1 MPASHLILSGPLL
14 SICPSIRLFS
24 SESVLRIRWPKD
36 WSFSFSIRPFND
48 YSGLTFFRTD
58 WFDLLAVQETLK
70 SLLQHH
76 SSKAS
81 VLRLSAFF
89 MGQLSHPY
97 RTAGKTIALT
107 RWTIV
112 SKVMSLLF
120 NMPVLGGLMFAAHR
134 CSLRRSGIH
143 AVQVHTCASCA
154 NINIEEECL
163 HLSFKTLLYLASS
176 SLVISFVNQ

>member
-1 MPASHLILSGPLL
+1 MLHTHHLIFAVVQSLSRVWLFCDLMDCSMPGFPVLHFLFSLLILMSIESMMPASHLILSGPLLLL

-36 WSFSFSIRPFND
+36 WSFSFSIRPFSD
-48 YSGLTFFRTD
+48 YSGLTSFRTD

-89 MGQLSHPY
+89 MGQLSHP
-97 RTAGKTIALT
+97 
-107 RWTIV
+107 
-112 SKVMSLLF
+112 
-120 NMPVLGGLMFAAHR
+120 
-134 CSLRRSGIH
+134 
-143 AVQVHTCASCA
+143 
-154 NINIEEECL
+154 
-163 HLSFKTLLYLASS
+163 
-176 SLVISFVNQ
+176 